1 MSSAHDSRRLEFPP
15 RRKDWHE
22 MPVSA
27 LWERLNDP
35 QQQPTAQST
44 INAFY
49 YVLRQ
54 NNPKQLQAWLGRRS
68 PDERV
73 AFKNLLSR

>member
-1 MSSAHDSRRLEFPP
+1 MSSAHDSRRLEIPP

-22 MPVSA
+22 MSVGA

-35 QQQPTAQST
+35 QLQPMAQST
-44 INAFY
+44 SNAFY

-54 NNPKQLQAWLGRRS
+54 NNRKQLQAWLGRRS
-68 PDERV
+68 PDERA
-73 AFKNLLSR
+73 AFKKLLSR